1 MKDVRFITRAD
12 DAGSSRSANRAISS
26 VLRAGFI
33 KNVSIMAPGGFVDD
47 AAELFAD
54 KKGICFGLHATLNA
68 EWDRVK
74 WGPVYAGLENSGLV
88 DEKGMFLPD
97 PKLFTQTKPSLD
109 IILKELD
116 AQLDKLS
123 RSGFDI
129 RYVDSHMLPE
139 MWVAGL
145 EDAMDAWAQRKGLL
159 YHMYYY
165 ALPPGWERVAKDPQ
179 QLLPVLREL
188 PSGQYFYLI
197 HPAFSGAEMLLTG
210 NSETSSEQ
218 VAKDRDAEAR
228 MFSRKSMKWLMRF
241 LSIRSMRYDEAKP
254 GPRLSRQE
262 LMQMFGL

>member
-12 DAGSSRSANRAISS
+12 DAGSSHSANRAIAS
-26 VLRAGFI
+26 VLKAGFI

-54 KKGICFGLHATLNA
+54 KKGICFGMHATLNA

-123 RSGFDI
+123 RAGFDI

-139 MWVAGL
+139 MWVPEL
-145 EDAMDAWAQRKGLL
+145 EDTMEAWAERKGLL

-165 ALPPGWERVAKDPQ
+165 ALPPGWERVARNRT

-197 HPAFSGAEMLLTG
+197 HPAFYDEEMLLTG
-210 NSETSSEQ
+210 NSEISSEQ
-218 VAKDRDAEAR
+218 VAKDRDADAR
-228 MFSRKSMKWLMRF
+228 MFSRKSMRWLMQF
-241 LSIRSMRYDEAKP
+241 LSIRSIRYDEAKP
-254 GPRLSRQE
+254 GRRLGRQE

>member
-12 DAGSSRSANRAISS
+12 DAGSSHSANRAIAS

-33 KNVSIMAPGGFVDD
+33 KNVSIMAPCSFVDD

-68 EWDRVK
+68 EWDQVK
-74 WGPVYAGLENSGLV
+74 WGPVSAGLENTGLV
-88 DEKGMFLPD
+88 NEKGMFLPA
-97 PKLFTQTKPSLD
+97 PKLFTQTKPPLD

-123 RSGFDI
+123 RAGFDI

-139 MWVAGL
+139 LWVADL
-145 EDAMDAWAQRKGLL
+145 EDAMDAWTQRKGLL

-165 ALPPGWERVAKDPQ
+165 ALPPGWKRVAKDPQ
-179 QLLPVLREL
+179 QLLPVLREM

-197 HPAFSGAEMLLTG
+197 HPAFYGEEMLRTG
-210 NSETSSEQ
+210 NGEISGEQ
-218 VAKDRDAEAR
+218 VAKARDAEAR
-228 MFSRKSMKWLMRF
+228 MFSKKSMKWLMRLF
-241 LSIRSMRYDEAKP
+241 HVSPLRYDEAKL
-254 GPRLSRQE
+254 GPHLGRQE
-262 LMQMFGL
+262 LMQIFGL